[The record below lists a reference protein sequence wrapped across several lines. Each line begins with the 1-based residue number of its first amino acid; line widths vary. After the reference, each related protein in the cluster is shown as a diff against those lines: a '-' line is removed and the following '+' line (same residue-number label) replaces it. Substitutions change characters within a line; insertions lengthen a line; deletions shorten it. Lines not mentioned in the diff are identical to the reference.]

1 MNYIIRMRDDLAEQG
16 LSVPASRTFESYDTM
31 IDVTYITA
39 EELADATQGNDPAEP
54 DDHAF
59 WYIQLKDGRS
69 FYFLSVDLDFDDADA
84 PPPPTNEYVVYWRR
98 EALHKTTVVAYDE
111 QDAIDRVSN
120 GFSTDTKFEEEI
132 EEFGDISIDT
142 VDLIEK
148 EDK

>member
-39 EELADATQGNDPAEP
+39 EELKDATQGNDPAEP

-120 GFSTDTKFEEEI
+120 GFFTDTKFDEEI
-132 EEFGDISIDT
+132 EEFGDISIDSI
-142 VDLIEK
+142 DLIEK
-148 EDK
+148 E

>member
-1 MNYIIRMRDDLAEQG
+1 MNYVIRMRDDLAEQG

-39 EELADATQGNDPAEP
+39 EELKDATQGNDPAEP

-84 PPPPTNEYVVYWRR
+84 PRPPTKWIVINGNPIDGYKYYGEFTLCKQAHQWGNDYFDESGYYIAELINPQENE
-98 EALHKTTVVAYDE
+98 E
-111 QDAIDRVSN
+111 
-120 GFSTDTKFEEEI
+120 
-132 EEFGDISIDT
+132 
-142 VDLIEK
+142 
-148 EDK
+148 

>member
-31 IDVTYITA
+31 VDVTYITA
-39 EELADATQGNDPAEP
+39 EELKDATQGNDPAEP

-69 FYFLSVDLDFDDADA
+69 LYFLSVDLDFDDADA
-84 PPPPTNEYVVYWRR
+84 PPPPTNEYVVYWKR
-98 EALHKTTVVAYDE
+98 EVVYKTTVVAYDPD
-111 QDAIDRVSN
+111 DAIERVCN
-120 GFSTDTKFEEEI
+120 GFSTDSDYDEDI
-132 EEFGDISIDT
+132 EDYGDMFFIST
-142 VDLIEK
+142 DLIEK